1 MLPDTSRRII
11 TGSVSSSGSVGFSPL
26 PPPPPPPPLP
36 GPGSGSG
43 ISGISG
49 SVPGSGS
56 GSGLCPGTSISGK
69 LWLFHIIV
77 PWPPPIYSPPL
88 AAVAFGIR

>member
-1 MLPDTSRRII
+1 MLPDTFRRII

-26 PPPPPPPPLP
+26 PPPPPPPLP
-36 GPGSGSG
+36 GLGSGSG
-43 ISGISG
+43 TSGISG
-49 SVPGSGS
+49 SVPGSGSGS

-77 PWPPPIYSPPL
+77 SL
-88 AAVAFGIR
+88 L